1 MWSVAHRGMPQGGK
15 EPMGVCLAGAVL
27 LLVAAGVAGCAS
39 DPVVPAPPSLPPPG
53 PSPVPPP
60 PPIDSLFVGFVQD
73 RVELREGEGIAVG
86 IEFEPHYRSPPDPDM
101 HEDFWRLD
109 LRVIVEPGSELS
121 GDLWVGEVPL
131 RPTYSFRYRRRQT
144 TWLALQALSD
154 GEPEAPET
162 LTLRL
167 EIVEGQ
173 YPYRRIELTNAELEV
188 VIHDADTA
196 AVCSDV
202 GITAT
207 PPRRLI
213 DRGDRPEC
221 ASWGVFETEVT
232 VEADRGAPLQLER
245 LRSSGRIDGWRLEF
259 AGSRIRHHLVLQW
272 DNERSAEMQLQ
283 ACPAWGGGPTLV
295 CTEDACQVYPAGA
308 PIPAPGS
315 PLVCP

>member
-1 MWSVAHRGMPQGGK
+1 MPDGGEK
-15 EPMGVCLAGAVL
+15 PVRIRLAGAVL
-27 LLVAAGVAGCAS
+27 LLVAGVAGCGGS
-39 DPVVPAPPSLPPPG
+39 GDVPVGPAPPSLPPPG
-53 PSPVPPP
+53 PPPP
-60 PPIDSLFVGFVQD
+60 PGSLQVGFAED

-101 HEDFWRLD
+101 HEDSWRLD
-109 LRVIVEPGSELS
+109 LRVIVEPEGELS

-131 RPTYSFRYRRRQT
+131 RPTYAFRYLRRQT
-144 TWLALQALSD
+144 TWLALQALPD

-167 EIVEGQ
+167 ALVGGQ
-173 YPYRRIELTNAELEV
+173 PYARRRIELTNAELEV

-259 AGSRIRHHLVLQW
+259 AGSRIRHHFVLQW
-272 DNERSAEMQLQ
+272 DNERSAEMRLQ

-295 CTEDACQVYPAGA
+295 CTEEACETYPAGA

-315 PLVCP
+315 PLACP

>member
-1 MWSVAHRGMPQGGK
+1 MWSVAHRGMPGSGR
-15 EPMGVCLAGAVL
+15 EPKGIHLAGAVL
-27 LLVAAGVAGCAS
+27 LLVAAGVAGCGS

-60 PPIDSLFVGFVQD
+60 RPIDSLFVGFVQD
-73 RVELREGEGIAVG
+73 RVELREGEGTAVG
-86 IEFEPHYRSPPDPDM
+86 IEFEPLYRSPPDPDM

-109 LRVIVEPGSELS
+109 LRVIVEPGWELS

-202 GITAT
+202 GSRQ
-207 PPRRLI
+207 RR
-213 DRGDRPEC
+213 R
-221 ASWGVFETEVT
+221 
-232 VEADRGAPLQLER
+232 
-245 LRSSGRIDGWRLEF
+245 
-259 AGSRIRHHLVLQW
+259 AG
-272 DNERSAEMQLQ
+272 
-283 ACPAWGGGPTLV
+283 
-295 CTEDACQVYPAGA
+295 
-308 PIPAPGS
+308 
-315 PLVCP
+315 